1 MRKTIANRLCESKNN
16 IPHYYLTRSIKVDN
30 VVALRKQ
37 LNAISDTKIS
47 INDFVIKVTF
57 QFGFIALTLVL
68 GSFVG
73 LFEGSRSQFS
83 LDGRQNQTVQ
93 CCRHVC
99 RSRNS
104 KWFDHSHCFRCS
116 RKGNLFFSGVRLN
129 ICCVGTITNCF
140 RHKTTRCKGSRW

>member
-47 INDFVIKVTF
+47 INDFVIKVTI
-57 QFGFIALTLVL
+57 QFDFSELNLVL
-68 GSFVG
+68 GRFIG
-73 LFEGSRSQFS
+73 LSEGSRSQLS

-93 CCRHVC
+93 CSRHVS
-99 RSRNS
+99 RSCNS
-104 KWFDHSHCFRCS
+104 KWFDHSNCFRCS
-116 RKGNLFFSGVRLN
+116 RKGNFEGKFLIKTSFLGPL
-129 ICCVGTITNCF
+129 TNCI
-140 RHKTTRCKGSRW
+140 RHKTTRC